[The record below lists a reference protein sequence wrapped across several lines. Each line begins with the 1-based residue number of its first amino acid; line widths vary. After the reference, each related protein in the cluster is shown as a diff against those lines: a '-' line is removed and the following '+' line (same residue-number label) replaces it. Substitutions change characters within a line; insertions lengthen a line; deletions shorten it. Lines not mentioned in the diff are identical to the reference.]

1 MDALSAALGS
11 VHMTGAVFY
20 DAVCTK
26 PWAFAVPPLS
36 TYAHLLAPATERL
49 VSYHLITEGAGI
61 VRFEDDVELPI
72 EAGDVVVVPH
82 GDAHVMSDG
91 PVVRMLDKGGSLDR
105 FLAGDVSAFE
115 LGGGGTPTRFVCGY
129 FGCQRDADRLFL
141 SGLPRVFKI
150 NLRSDDAGRWLEHS
164 IRHLVSESEASK
176 PGRSVMLAKMAET
189 VFIEALRRYMAQL
202 PPEQAGW
209 LAGARDSVVGSAI
222 AALHSQPGARWSLDS
237 LAAATGASRSVLI
250 ERFARFLG
258 QPPLTYLAMWRLQ
271 LASRRLLTS
280 RDTILQIALDVG
292 YQSEAAF
299 SRAFKRE
306 FGSSP
311 GAYRTSRTT
320 AG

>member
-61 VRFEDDVELPI
+61 VRFEDDVELSI

-105 FLAGDVSAFE
+105 FLAGEVSAFE

-150 NLRSDDAGRWLEHS
+150 NLRSDDTGRWLEHS

-311 GAYRTSRTT
+311 GAYRKSRTV
-320 AG
+320 G